1 MGEWV
6 NGFSLNNSLSAHS
19 PIQPFIKAM
28 GERANGF
35 SLNNSLPAHLPI
47 QPFTHSP
54 IDFVK
59 NNRLLY
65 ILLGTVVLLLAGYTV
80 AKKQGWVGKP
90 NGVEVLVAKAG
101 PANIVEKVSASGKV
115 QPETEVKISPDVSGE
130 ITELYVQEGDSV
142 QKGQLLLRIRPDNY
156 QAMVNMQSAQ
166 VGTQRAN
173 VGQAQA
179 RLQQVLANA
188 RQTELTYRRNASL
201 FKQKVISQADYEAS
215 RAAYDASQ
223 EEINSARQQ
232 IRAAQSTV
240 SSAQA
245 SLEEARKN
253 LNKTTIYAPV
263 SGTISKLNVKKGER
277 VVGTTQMAGTEIMRI
292 ANLNNMEVRVNVNE
306 NDIINVHL
314 GDSVE
319 VEVDSYASK
328 DEKFRGLVT
337 NIANT
342 AKDALTAEAVTEFEV
357 RIRLLPE
364 SYRHLVR
371 VVNKQTVVPF
381 RPGMT
386 ASVDII
392 TDRKSGVLSVPLA
405 AVTTR
410 SDSTAAQH
418 VPKEEPGRGALVED
432 TGAPA
437 PKAEMEE
444 VVFVVKNGKAVL
456 TPVKTGISDF
466 QHIEILSGL
475 QKGEQVVS
483 GPFRAVAKTLKNG
496 SVVEIKDAKSLNK
509 EGLKEGAEEK

>member
-1 MGEWV
+1 M
-6 NGFSLNNSLSAHS
+6 
-19 PIQPFIKAM
+19 
-28 GERANGF
+28 
-35 SLNNSLPAHLPI
+35 
-47 QPFTHSP
+47 
-54 IDFVK
+54 K

-65 ILLGTVVLLLAGYTV
+65 ILLGLVVFLVGGFAL
-80 AKKQGWVGKP
+80 AKKLGWVGRP
-90 NGVEVLVAKAG
+90 PAVEVLVSKAG

-130 ITELYVQEGDSV
+130 IIELYVQEGDSV
-142 QKGQLLLRIRPDNY
+142 RKGQLLLRIRPDNY
-156 QAMVNMQSAQ
+156 QAQVAVQSAQ

-179 RLQQVLANA
+179 RLQQLLANA
-188 RQTELTYRRNASL
+188 KQTELTYRRNASL
-201 FKQKVISQADYEAS
+201 YKQKVISQSEYEAS
-215 RAAYDASQ
+215 QAAYNASQ

-232 IRAAQSTV
+232 IRASQSTV
-240 SSAQA
+240 SAAAA

-253 LNKTTIYAPV
+253 LNKTTIYSPV
-263 SGTISKLNVKKGER
+263 SGTVSKLNVKKGER

-306 NDIINVHL
+306 NDVNNVSL
-314 GDSVE
+314 GDSVN
-319 VEVDSYASK
+319 VEVDAYTSK
-328 DEKFRGLVT
+328 DEKFKGLVT

-364 SYRHLVR
+364 SYRHLLRSVR
-371 VVNKQTVVPF
+371 GQTIVPF

-392 TDRKSGVLSVPLA
+392 TDRKTGVLSVPLA

-410 SDSTAAQH
+410 SDSANAKQPEEAARGGG
-418 VPKEEPGRGALVED
+418 PRGRGTATAVEPN
-432 TGAPA
+432 AA
-437 PKAEMEE
+437 PKAEIQE

-466 QHIEILSGL
+466 QNIEILSGVPA
-475 QKGEQVVS
+475 GAQVAS
-483 GPFRAVAKTLKNG
+483 GPFRAVAKTLKDG
-496 SVVEIKDAKSLNK
+496 SLVEVKDAKSLNK
-509 EGLKEGAEEK
+509 EALKEDADDK

>member
-1 MGEWV
+1 M
-6 NGFSLNNSLSAHS
+6 
-19 PIQPFIKAM
+19 
-28 GERANGF
+28 
-35 SLNNSLPAHLPI
+35 
-47 QPFTHSP
+47 
-54 IDFVK
+54 K

-65 ILLGTVVLLLAGYTV
+65 ILLGLVLVLLVGYSV
-80 AKKQGWVGKP
+80 AKKKGWVGKP
-90 NGVEVLVAKAG
+90 IGVEVLVAKAG
-101 PANIVEKVSASGKV
+101 PASIVEKVSASGKV

-142 QKGQLLLRIRPDNY
+142 RKGQLLLRIRPDNY
-156 QAMVNMQSAQ
+156 QAQVNMQSAQ

-179 RLQQVLANA
+179 RLQQLLASA
-188 RQTELTYRRNASL
+188 KQTELTYRRNASL
-201 FKQKVISQADYEAS
+201 YKQKVISQADYEAS
-215 RAAYDASQ
+215 QAAYNASQ

-232 IRAAQSTV
+232 IRASQSTV
-240 SSAQA
+240 SAASA

-306 NDIINVHL
+306 NDVNNVNL

-319 VEVDSYASK
+319 VEVDAYSSK

-364 SYRHLVR
+364 SYKHLVR
-371 VVNKQTVVPF
+371 TVRGQTIVPF

-392 TDRKSGVLSVPLA
+392 TDRKNGVLSVPLA

-410 SDSTAAQH
+410 SDSTDLKNAA
-418 VPKEEPGRGALVED
+418 KEDEGGKGKVTVVDNKPA
-432 TGAPA
+432 A
-437 PKAEMEE
+437 PKAQIQE
-444 VVFVVKNGKAVL
+444 VVFVVRDGKAMM

-466 QHIEILSGL
+466 QNIEILSGV
-475 QKGEQVVS
+475 QAGEQVVS
-483 GPFRAVAKTLKNG
+483 GPFRAVAKTLKDKA
-496 SVVEIKDAKSLNK
+496 VVDIKDEKSLNK
-509 EGLKEGAEEK
+509 EALKEGAEEEK

>member
-1 MGEWV
+1 M
-6 NGFSLNNSLSAHS
+6 
-19 PIQPFIKAM
+19 
-28 GERANGF
+28 
-35 SLNNSLPAHLPI
+35 
-47 QPFTHSP
+47 
-54 IDFVK
+54 K
-59 NNRLLY
+59 NNHLLY
-65 ILLGTVVLLLAGYTV
+65 SLIGLVVLLLLGYTV

-90 NGVEVLVAKAG
+90 TGVEVLVAKSG
-101 PANIVEKVSASGKV
+101 PATIVEKVSASGKV

-130 ITELYVQEGDSV
+130 IIELYVHEGDSV
-142 QKGQLLLRIRPDNY
+142 RKGQLLLRIRPDNY
-156 QAMVNMQSAQ
+156 QAQVNVQSAQ
-166 VGTQRAN
+166 VSTQRAN

-179 RLQQVLANA
+179 RLQQLIASA

-201 FKQKVISQADYEAS
+201 YKQKVISQADYEAS
-215 RAAYDASQ
+215 QAAYNASQ

-232 IRAAQSTV
+232 IRASQSTV
-240 SSAQA
+240 SAASA

-263 SGTISKLNVKKGER
+263 SGTVSKLNVKKGER

-306 NDIINVHL
+306 NDVNNVSL

-319 VEVDSYASK
+319 VEVDAYTSQN
-328 DEKFRGLVT
+328 EKFKGLVT

-364 SYRHLVR
+364 SYQHLLRKVR
-371 VVNKQTVVPF
+371 GKTLVPF

-392 TDRKSGVLSVPLA
+392 TERKPGVLSVPLA

-410 SDSTAAQH
+410 SDSAAAKGENGGGPRMGSSRGTGTATA
-418 VPKEEPGRGALVED
+418 VDD
-432 TGAPA
+432 TKPQ
-437 PKAEMEE
+437 KIEIQE
-444 VVFVVKNGKAVL
+444 VVFVVKDGKAML

-466 QHIEILSGL
+466 QNIEILSGVPA
-475 QKGEQVVS
+475 GATVVS
-483 GPFRAVAKTLKNG
+483 GPFRAVAKTLKDG
-496 SVVEIKDAKSLNK
+496 AVVDIKDLKTLNK
-509 EGLKEGAEEK
+509 EALKDDPAAAK

>member
-1 MGEWV
+1 M
-6 NGFSLNNSLSAHS
+6 
-19 PIQPFIKAM
+19 
-28 GERANGF
+28 
-35 SLNNSLPAHLPI
+35 
-47 QPFTHSP
+47 
-54 IDFVK
+54 K

-65 ILLGTVVLLLAGYTV
+65 ILLGVLVLGLIGYV
-80 AKKQGWVGKP
+80 IAKKQGLVGKP
-90 NGVEVLVAKAG
+90 TGVEVLMATAG

-142 QKGQLLLRIRPDNY
+142 RKGQLLLRIRPDNY
-156 QAMVNMQSAQ
+156 QAQVNMQNAQ

-173 VGQAQA
+173 VGQAEA
-179 RLQQVLANA
+179 RLQQLLASA
-188 RQTELTYRRNASL
+188 KQTELSYRRNASL

-215 RAAYDASQ
+215 QAAYNASQ
-223 EEINSARQQ
+223 EEINSVKQQ

-240 SSAQA
+240 SAASA

-263 SGTISKLNVKKGER
+263 SGTVSKLNVKRGER

-306 NDIINVHL
+306 NDVNNVNL
-314 GDSVE
+314 GDSVD
-319 VEVDSYASK
+319 VDVDAYSSK
-328 DEKFRGLVT
+328 EEKFRGLVT

-357 RIRLLPE
+357 RIRLLPD
-364 SYRHLVR
+364 SYRHLQRTVR
-371 VVNKQTVVPF
+371 GKTIVPF

-392 TDRKSGVLSVPLA
+392 TDRKSGVLGVPLA

-410 SDSTAAQH
+410 SDSAKA
-418 VPKEEPGRGALVED
+418 KAGAEASRNGGGGSGRGNGTATAVNN
-432 TGAPA
+432 TSA
-437 PKAEMEE
+437 PKADIQE
-444 VVFVVKNGKAVL
+444 VVFVIREGKAVM

-466 QHIEILSGL
+466 QSIEVLSGVKAGD
-475 QKGEQVVS
+475 QIVS
-483 GPFRAVAKTLKNG
+483 GPFRAVAKTLKDG
-496 SVVEIKDAKSLNK
+496 SRVEIKTEKSLNK
-509 EGLKEGAEEK
+509 EALKEEAEPED

>member
-1 MGEWV
+1 M
-6 NGFSLNNSLSAHS
+6 
-19 PIQPFIKAM
+19 
-28 GERANGF
+28 
-35 SLNNSLPAHLPI
+35 
-47 QPFTHSP
+47 
-54 IDFVK
+54 K
-59 NNRLLY
+59 NNRLLF
-65 ILLGTVVLLLAGYTV
+65 ILVAVVAALLLGLFV
-80 AKKQGWVGKP
+80 AKKQGWIGKP
-90 NGVEVLVAKAG
+90 VGTEVLVAKAAS
-101 PANIVEKVSASGKV
+101 ANIVEKVSASGKV

-130 ITELYVQEGDSV
+130 ITELYVEEGDSV
-142 QKGQLLLRIRPDNY
+142 KKGQLLLRIRPDNY
-156 QAMVNMQSAQ
+156 QAVVNMQSAQ

-179 RLQQVLANA
+179 RLQQLLANA
-188 RQTELTYRRNASL
+188 KQTELSYRRNASL
-201 FKQKVISQADYEAS
+201 YKQKVISQADYEAS

-232 IRAAQSTV
+232 IKAAQSTV

-245 SLEEARKN
+245 SLDEARKN

-410 SDSTAAQH
+410 SDSSAADGKDGKGGVRVGGSGRGRGSATAD
-418 VPKEEPGRGALVED
+418 EPGN
-432 TGAPA
+432 GAP
-437 PKAEMEE
+437 KLEIEE
-444 VVFVVKNGKAVL
+444 VVFVVKDGKALL

-466 QHIEILSGL
+466 QNIEILSGL
-475 QKGEQVVS
+475 QAGQQVVS
-483 GPFRAVAKTLKNG
+483 GPFRAVAKGLKDG
-496 SVVEIKDAKSLNK
+496 AAVVIKDAKTLNK
-509 EGLKEGAEEK
+509 EALKDEPEEEK

>member
-1 MGEWV
+1 M
-6 NGFSLNNSLSAHS
+6 
-19 PIQPFIKAM
+19 
-28 GERANGF
+28 
-35 SLNNSLPAHLPI
+35 
-47 QPFTHSP
+47 
-54 IDFVK
+54 K

-65 ILLGTVVLLLAGYTV
+65 ILLGVVALLLVGFVV

-90 NGVEVLVAKAG
+90 AGTEVLVAKA
-101 PANIVEKVSASGKV
+101 ALVNITEKVSASGKV

-130 ITELYVQEGDSV
+130 ITELYVEEGDSV
-142 QKGQLLLRIRPDNY
+142 KKGQLLLRIRPDNY
-156 QAMVNMQSAQ
+156 QAVVNMQSAQ

-179 RLQQVLANA
+179 RLQQLLASA
-188 RQTELTYRRNASL
+188 KQTELSYRRNASL
-201 FKQKVISQADYEAS
+201 YKQKVISQADYEAS

-232 IRAAQSTV
+232 IKAAQSTV
-240 SSAQA
+240 GSAQA
-245 SLEEARKN
+245 SLDEARKN

-314 GDSVE
+314 GDSAE

-328 DEKFRGLVT
+328 DEKFRGIVS

-357 RIRLLPE
+357 RIRLLPA
-364 SYRHLVR
+364 SYHHLVR

-392 TDRKSGVLSVPLA
+392 TDRKSQVLSVPLA

-410 SDSTAAQH
+410 SDSAATKEGDDKGG
-418 VPKEEPGRGALVED
+418 VKVGRGRGNAGAEEPGKGAGKPEI
-432 TGAPA
+432 
-437 PKAEMEE
+437 EE
-444 VVFVVKNGKAVL
+444 VVFVVKDGKAVL

-466 QHIEILSGL
+466 QNIEILSGL
-475 QKGEQVVS
+475 E
-483 GPFRAVAKTLKNG
+483 AG
-496 SVVEIKDAKSLNK
+496 SRW
-509 EGLKEGAEEK
+509 

>member
-1 MGEWV
+1 M
-6 NGFSLNNSLSAHS
+6 
-19 PIQPFIKAM
+19 
-28 GERANGF
+28 
-35 SLNNSLPAHLPI
+35 
-47 QPFTHSP
+47 
-54 IDFVK
+54 
-59 NNRLLY
+59 
-65 ILLGTVVLLLAGYTV
+65 
-80 AKKQGWVGKP
+80 
-90 NGVEVLVAKAG
+90 EVLVAKAG

-130 ITELYVQEGDSV
+130 IIELYVQEGDSV
-142 QKGQLLLRIRPDNY
+142 RKGRLLLRIRPDNY
-156 QAMVNMQSAQ
+156 QAQVAMQSAQ

-179 RLQQVLANA
+179 RLQQLLANA
-188 RQTELTYRRNASL
+188 KQVELTYRRNASL
-201 FKQKVISQADYEAS
+201 YKQKVISQADYEAS
-215 RAAYDASQ
+215 QAAYNASQ
-223 EEINSARQQ
+223 EEINSARQS
-232 IRAAQSTV
+232 IRASQSTV
-240 SSAQA
+240 SAASA

-263 SGTISKLNVKKGER
+263 SGTVSKLNVKKGER

-306 NDIINVHL
+306 NDVNNVNI
-314 GDSVE
+314 GDSVD
-319 VEVDSYASK
+319 VDVDAYSSK
-328 DEKFRGLVT
+328 DEKFKGIVT

-364 SYRHLVR
+364 SYRHLLRTVR
-371 VVNKQTVVPF
+371 KQTIVPF

-410 SDSTAAQH
+410 SDSTKANA
-418 VPKEEPGRGALVED
+418 
-432 TGAPA
+432 TGKAPVKSARSGEVSTEAPANA
-437 PKAEMEE
+437 PKAEIQE

-466 QHIEILSGL
+466 QNIEILSGVPA
-475 QKGEQVVS
+475 GAQVVS
-483 GPFRAVAKTLKNG
+483 GPFRAVAKTLKDG
-496 SVVEIKDAKSLNK
+496 AVVDIKDAKSLNK
-509 EGLKEGAEEK
+509 EALKEEPEEGK